1 MSHRFLFD
9 VLEAFGFGPGF
20 RSWVRLLYT
29 DVLSRILVNGNV
41 SAAVQ
46 VRRSVRQGCGL
57 SPLLYV
63 LSVEPFA
70 RKVRGSSR
78 VSGLQIPG
86 SMDRVKT
93 IQYAYDLSV
102 LVRTEAEV
110 REVLAVAE
118 LFHRA
123 SGALLNK
130 EKSWG
135 IWLGGLKGC
144 YNHCFGINFTCEA
157 LKCLGVLFSRS
168 GGDLPDF
175 NWDPL
180 VRKLEGVLR
189 DWKGR
194 WLNFRGKA
202 SAMNVGALS
211 KLWHVGHIVLMHPK
225 HIKRLKSTVFDFLWQ
240 GPDRVKRSVMVASH
254 LAGGVGLSEVELRLQ
269 SFSVVHIYKLLFA
282 EARPKWMHFAAY
294 FVGFHLRRWRA
305 SFASNL
311 VPHADQVT
319 PFYVFAFRQW
329 QRFVEACPNWR
340 VGVVDSR
347 RVYGVLLD
355 LFPER
360 TPRVELLRENGLVSF
375 PECWRNVACSFVDP
389 EVRDLSWRVSH
400 SILPMNLTLFR
411 QGQYPSDRCPLCS
424 EAIESVDHLFL
435 QCSVV
440 GPVIV
445 FLERVLGRLLNRAVV
460 VDTHFLLFNNLGR
473 LGQMERDLVLLLT
486 GHFKAAVWSAWNL
499 RKKER
504 KCIAAA
510 DIRRLWLGA
519 LYRRFCVDRVR
530 LSDTGLGGVWA
541 LRGVVVERI
550 GGEWGFVLGDGQGG

>member
-1 MSHRFLFD
+1 M
-9 VLEAFGFGPGF
+9 
-20 RSWVRLLYT
+20 
-29 DVLSRILVNGNV
+29 
-41 SAAVQ
+41 
-46 VRRSVRQGCGL
+46 
-57 SPLLYV
+57 
-63 LSVEPFA
+63 
-70 RKVRGSSR
+70 
-78 VSGLQIPG
+78 
-86 SMDRVKT
+86 
-93 IQYAYDLSV
+93 
-102 LVRTEAEV
+102 
-110 REVLAVAE
+110 
-118 LFHRA
+118 
-123 SGALLNK
+123 
-130 EKSWG
+130 
-135 IWLGGLKGC
+135 
-144 YNHCFGINFTCEA
+144 
-157 LKCLGVLFSRS
+157 
-168 GGDLPDF
+168 
-175 NWDPL
+175 
-180 VRKLEGVLR
+180 RKLEGVLR

-194 WLNFRGKA
+194 WLTFRGKA

-311 VPHADQVT
+311 VQHADQVT

-389 EVRDLSWRVSH
+389 EV
-400 SILPMNLTLFR
+400 
-411 QGQYPSDRCPLCS
+411 
-424 EAIESVDHLFL
+424 
-435 QCSVV
+435 
-440 GPVIV
+440 
-445 FLERVLGRLLNRAVV
+445 
-460 VDTHFLLFNNLGR
+460 
-473 LGQMERDLVLLLT
+473 
-486 GHFKAAVWSAWNL
+486 
-499 RKKER
+499 

-550 GGEWGFVLGDGQGG
+550 GGEWGFVLGDGQRG